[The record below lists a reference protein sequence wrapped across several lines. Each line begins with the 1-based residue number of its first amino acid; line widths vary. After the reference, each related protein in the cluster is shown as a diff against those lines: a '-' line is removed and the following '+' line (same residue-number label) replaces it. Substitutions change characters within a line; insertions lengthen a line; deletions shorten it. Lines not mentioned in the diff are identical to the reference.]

1 MRSSVLVAHG
11 LQPCVHH
18 RGWSACLPSLHS
30 LPKHPHLLLTTYY
43 YLLHLGLQQVE
54 RARMVARQHDALR
67 PQRGEQPVADAHLA
81 APPEG

>member
-1 MRSSVLVAHG
+1 MACSRVYIIEAG
-11 LQPCVHH
+11 RP
-18 RGWSACLPSLHS
+18 ACLRFTHCLSTS
-30 LPKHPHLLLTTYY
+30 STYY